1 MNSIYIFGGGSIDPD
16 FVRKYMAEHSAENFK
31 IIAADAGL
39 NTLHAM
45 GMKPDVILGDFD
57 SVKPEW
63 LSDYQNDESIH
74 FERFPAHKD
83 YTDMELAVDMAIQLG
98 AEEILI
104 FGATG
109 TRLDHVIGN
118 IFSLQRPM
126 EQGITAKLLD
136 PHNVIQ
142 LLGPGAYTVNA
153 SELPGKYVS
162 FLPYTECVTGISLTG
177 FLYPLHEYEMVKGTT
192 LGISNELASD
202 QACVSFR
209 EGILVFIQSAD

>member
-1 MNSIYIFGGGSIDPD
+1 MNSVYIFGGGSIDQD
-16 FVRKYMAEHSAENFK
+16 FVRNYMAEHNAGDFK

-45 GMKPDVILGDFD
+45 GIKPDVILGDFD
-57 SVKPEW
+57 SVKQEW
-63 LSDYQNDESIH
+63 LFDYKDDQSIH

-83 YTDMELAVDMAIQLG
+83 YTDMELAVDMAMQFR

-126 EQGITAKLLD
+126 EQGISAKLVD
-136 PHNVIQ
+136 AHNVIQ
-142 LLGPGAYTVNA
+142 LLGPGTYMLTA
-153 SELPGKYVS
+153 SELSGKYVS
-162 FLPYTECVTGISLTG
+162 FLPYTECVTGICLNG
-177 FLYPLHEYEMVKGTT
+177 FSYPLHEYEMVKGTT
-192 LGISNELASD
+192 LGISNELAAD
-202 QACVSFR
+202 RACVSFR
-209 EGILVFIQSAD
+209 EGILIFIQSAD